1 MRLSKLV
8 IVFLVTVIFCTFT
21 GYIIKADIYSEKE
34 IFLEDREIWIYDCDK
49 RALEKITETGGRV
62 EEFLVSPGFEYLVYT
77 KIINYVNEPGIFEDE
92 EEIRQIPVCSIVI
105 MRLTD
110 FEGIIELEPPESYW
124 IYPVKFLSDEKLFFY
139 KSSALEV
146 AAFFEY
152 DIKEEKL
159 SELDYHEGYQT
170 KHLD

>member
-49 RALEKITETGGRV
+49 RALEKITETGGRI
-62 EEFLVSPGFEYLVYT
+62 EELLVSPGFEYLVYT
-77 KIINYVNEPGIFEDE
+77 KIINYVDEPGIYENE
-92 EEIRQIPVCSIVI
+92 EEIGQIPVYSIVI
-105 MRLTD
+105 IQLNK
-110 FEGIIELEPPESYW
+110 FEEIIELEPPEGCW
-124 IYPVKFLSDEKLFFY
+124 IYPDKFLSDEKLFFY
-139 KSSALEV
+139 KSSAFEV
-146 AAFFEY
+146 AGFFEY

-159 SELDYHEGYQT
+159 SELDYYEGYQI
-170 KHLD
+170 KHSN